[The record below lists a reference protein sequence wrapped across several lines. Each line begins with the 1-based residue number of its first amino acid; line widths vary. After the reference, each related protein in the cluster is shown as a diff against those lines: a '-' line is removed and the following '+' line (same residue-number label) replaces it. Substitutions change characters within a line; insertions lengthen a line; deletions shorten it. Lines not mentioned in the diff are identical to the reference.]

1 MRSISI
7 VTKVPAKRATRHNGC
22 GLRERCLK
30 HTFLFE
36 PAAWS
41 VVGTFWAGDR
51 RPVDAEGRIEI
62 SHRDTCWLLA
72 GSMKVLSCPPVEF
85 VSAYSIELP
94 GGDTTTLKW
103 TAENAMLGKL
113 QGVFSVVG
121 GSILS
126 NFHSADGTYQ
136 GTEHL
141 ALVDEDNYR
150 ACAMLIFNNRKLSSW
165 QVELTRIERRAKDRS
180 MSEGSGARGVR
191 RKAT

>member
-1 MRSISI
+1 MRSISM
-7 VTKVPAKRATRHNGC
+7 VATVPAKRATRHNGRR
-22 GLRERCLK
+22 LRERFLK

-36 PAAWS
+36 PAVWS

-51 RPVDAEGRIEI
+51 RPADAQGRIEI
-62 SHRDTCWLLA
+62 SHRDACWLLA

-94 GGDTTTLKW
+94 GRDVTTLKW

-126 NFHSADGTYQ
+126 YFHSADGTYQ

-141 ALVDEDNYR
+141 ALIDADNYL
-150 ACAMLIFNNRKLSSW
+150 ACAMLLFNNRKLSSW
-165 QVELTRIERRAKDRS
+165 QVQLTRIESRAKSRS
-180 MSEGSGARGVR
+180 TSSAG
-191 RKAT
+191 

>member
-1 MRSISI
+1 
-7 VTKVPAKRATRHNGC
+7 
-22 GLRERCLK
+22 LK

-36 PAAWS
+36 PAAWG

-51 RPVDAEGRIEI
+51 QPVAAEGRIEI
-62 SHRDTCWLLA
+62 CHRDACWLLA

-94 GGDTTTLKW
+94 GPDATTLKW

-113 QGVFSVVG
+113 HGVFSVVG

-126 NFHSADGTYQ
+126 IFHSTDGTYH

-141 ALVDEDNYR
+141 ALIDEDNYHAR
-150 ACAMLIFNNRKLSSW
+150 AMLLFNDRKLSSW
-165 QVELTRIERRAKDRS
+165 QVQLTRIERRAKSRS
-180 MSEGSGARGVR
+180 SLGGSAARGVP

>member
-1 MRSISI
+1 MRSISM
-7 VTKVPAKRATRHNGC
+7 VATVPAKRAARHNGR

-36 PAAWS
+36 PAEWS

-62 SHRDTCWLLA
+62 SHRDACWLLA

-94 GGDTTTLKW
+94 GRDATTLKW

-126 NFHSADGTYQ
+126 IFHSTDGTYQ

-141 ALVDEDNYR
+141 ALIDEDSYR
-150 ACAMLIFNNRKLSSW
+150 ACAMLLFNDRKLSSW
-165 QVELTRIERRAKDRS
+165 QVELQRIERRAKSRAS
-180 MSEGSGARGVR
+180 GGSGVRGVR
-191 RKAT
+191 RSAK

>member
-1 MRSISI
+1 M
-7 VTKVPAKRATRHNGC
+7 AADF
-22 GLRERCLK
+22 RERCLK

-36 PAAWS
+36 PAEWS

-51 RPVDAEGRIEI
+51 RPVGAQGRIEI
-62 SHRDTCWLLA
+62 SHREACWLLA

-94 GGDTTTLKW
+94 GRDATTLKW

-121 GSILS
+121 ASILS
-126 NFHSADGTYQ
+126 IFHSTDGTYQ

-141 ALVDEDNYR
+141 ALIDENSYR
-150 ACAMLIFNNRKLSSW
+150 ACAMLLFNDRKLSSW
-165 QVELTRIERRAKDRS
+165 QVELSRIERRAKSRS
-180 MSEGSGARGVR
+180 SAAPGSSSRGVR